1 MLHIFSCHFAMI
13 CILDEYLQRLK
24 DEQPERSNEIHVFD
38 MGCGKGMN
46 IEPIWNSSYQ
56 FILGGDQLKWQSARV
71 RFVTFAGQ

>member
-46 IEPIWNSSYQ
+46 IEPI
-56 FILGGDQLKWQSARV
+56 
-71 RFVTFAGQ
+71 